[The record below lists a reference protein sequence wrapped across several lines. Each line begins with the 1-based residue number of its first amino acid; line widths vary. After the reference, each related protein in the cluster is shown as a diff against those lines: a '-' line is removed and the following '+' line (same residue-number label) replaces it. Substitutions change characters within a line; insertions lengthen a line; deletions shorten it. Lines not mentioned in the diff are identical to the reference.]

1 MRVIKSMILGL
12 AIGTIMGIVMFPEL
26 DRRTQRNIKR
36 AKKRAMCMANDTYYG
51 LYEMSF
57 KTIFIIIK
65 KLL

>member
-36 AKKRAMCMANDTYYG
+36 AKKRAMCMSND
-51 LYEMSF
+51 
-57 KTIFIIIK
+57 K
-65 KLL
+65 KLNLYLVSNLQHL

>member
-36 AKKRAMCMANDTYYG
+36 AKKIGRASCR
-51 LYEMSF
+51 ERV
-57 KTIFIIIK
+57 
-65 KLL
+65 

>member
-36 AKKRAMCMANDTYYG
+36 ANKRAMCMANDTHDNIMGYMKWVLK
-51 LYEMSF
+51 LY
-57 KTIFIIIK
+57 
-65 KLL
+65 LL

>member
-36 AKKRAMCMANDTYYG
+36 AKQWAMCMANDTYDNIRGYMKWVLK
-51 LYEMSF
+51 LY
-57 KTIFIIIK
+57 
-65 KLL
+65 LL

>member
-36 AKKRAMCMANDTYYG
+36 AKKRAMGMANDTYDSIMGYMKWVLK
-51 LYEMSF
+51 LY
-57 KTIFIIIK
+57 
-65 KLL
+65 LL

>member
-36 AKKRAMCMANDTYYG
+36 AKKRAMCMANDTYDTIMGYMKWVLK
-51 LYEMSF
+51 LY
-57 KTIFIIIK
+57 
-65 KLL
+65 LL